1 MNVQAFPGMPPEQTL
16 FTCPRFGAV
25 TSTRVIYHRW
35 KGFSGGSRVDI
46 PLMQVTSVRLGTT
59 RSWPLIIAMLVV
71 AIGCLSAPGIVRDM
85 GAAALVLD
93 FILFLG
99 SPTVVVN
106 TTGQDLKK
114 QVGHVW
120 ELREATAFVKAIRAQ
135 LVSR

>member
-1 MNVQAFPGMPPEQTL
+1 
-16 FTCPRFGAV
+16 
-25 TSTRVIYHRW
+25 
-35 KGFSGGSRVDI
+35 
-46 PLMQVTSVRLGTT
+46 
-59 RSWPLIIAMLVV
+59 MLVV
-71 AIGCLSAPGIVRDM
+71 AIGCITATGVVRDL
-85 GAAALVLD
+85 GSAALILD

-106 TTGQDLKK
+106 TTGQDLRK